1 MKTENKNRNN
11 AKTLPYM
18 LIAGALL
25 NFAFWSLYYMN
36 VIELTDIEDSIV
48 SSFESAFPVAD
59 FVMSI
64 FLILAAVYMLRK
76 KRAGGFFM
84 TVSGSMLI
92 YLAVLDITFYISNG
106 YYSRISPAIIVPV
119 CLNVICI
126 TGGTFALIKS
136 WGFWRMSR

>member
-25 NFAFWSLYYMN
+25 NFTFWSLYYMN
-36 VIELTDIEDSIV
+36 VIELTDIEDGLV
-48 SSFESAFPVAD
+48 TSFESAFPVAD

-76 KRAGGFFM
+76 KSAGGFFM